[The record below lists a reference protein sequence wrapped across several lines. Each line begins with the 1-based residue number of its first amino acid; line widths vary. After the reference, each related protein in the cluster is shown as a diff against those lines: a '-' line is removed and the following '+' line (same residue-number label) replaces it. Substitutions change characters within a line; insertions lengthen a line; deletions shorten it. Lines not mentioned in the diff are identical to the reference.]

1 MSDICICG
9 SVMCGVCVICYIC
22 SRQGAF
28 WQTQTNCLLH
38 PTKMN
43 MPPLPVNPTKPKTT
57 ELATGCNPG
66 ATGQQGAIQGHCPPP
81 HTLPLAPPFW
91 YSQATQG
98 RSPAKR
104 ISAWPWRLCGIA
116 AILLQKGGEGRGA
129 TSLIHDRR
137 CLADRE
143 SASSVEGCRHA
154 GLLQVQGSPPR
165 PELLQGHRQF
175 ATINVEGKVYVM
187 LLLLR
192 LQQDME
198 GRLHGCPAWL
208 QPQQRYGGLPLQHA
222 SAGGSGSVTCNP
234 PSCRLRGKD
243 LYSGSRARVTAH
255 GIESDWFNI
264 RTGVRQGCPLS
275 PLPLPLQLLKVP
287 TL

>member
-66 ATGQQGAIQGHCPPP
+66 ATGQPGAIQGHCPPP
-81 HTLPLAPPFW
+81 HPLPLAPPFW

-104 ISAWPWRLCGIA
+104 ITWPWRLCGIA

-175 ATINVEGKVYVM
+175 ATINVEGKAYVM
-187 LLLLR
+187 LLLRR
-192 LQQDME
+192 LQKHME
-198 GRLHGCPAWL
+198 GRLLDVQQGHGCLFSMRRLVELA
-208 QPQQRYGGLPLQHA
+208 RSHA
-222 SAGGSGSVTCNP
+222 
-234 PSCRLRGKD
+234 
-243 LYSGSRARVTAH
+243 
-255 GIESDWFNI
+255 
-264 RTGVRQGCPLS
+264 
-275 PLPLPLQLLKVP
+275 P
-287 TL
+287 TLHAVFVDFDSVNDEVMWRILKARDVHPRSAVGPHQGLLLW